1 MLTPS
6 PAVYARGMGAVPL
19 RALAIAL
26 FAVGAVLAGAGNST
40 HRGWLSALAFA
51 AFAAGAGAYLRW
63 RRGVRARVFDREE
76 KTSE

>member
-1 MLTPS
+1 
-6 PAVYARGMGAVPL
+6 MGTVRL

-26 FAVGAVLAGAGNST
+26 FAAAAILAGAGNST

-51 AFAAGAGAYLRW
+51 PFSIGVVVFFRW
-63 RRGVRARVFDREE
+63 RQERRARVFDREE